1 MSGRGEMW
9 KEDNAILDPVESVTL
24 FTRNETQEAQLG
36 KETAARFDSGKPRYD
51 LIPPYALH
59 EIVLVYT
66 YGCYKYD
73 PDNWWKGM
81 PWRKVIGPMLRHIF
95 KWLRGE
101 KYDPESG
108 LHHLAHAAWNAI
120 ALFCYQVKKLGE
132 DDRQPYSMDLVGKE
146 NIKSIMALRK
156 KLYNE
161 DNIPVE

>member
-1 MSGRGEMW
+1 MSGRGGMWHEENEM
-9 KEDNAILDPVESVTL
+9 EAVTPVEI
-24 FTRNETQEAQLG
+24 FTRDKTQESQLG
-36 KETAARFDSGKPRYD
+36 KETAARFDQGKPRYD

-66 YGCYKYD
+66 YGCHKYD

-81 PWRKVIGPMLRHIF
+81 KWRKVIGPMLRHIF

-120 ALFCYQVKKLGE
+120 ALFCYEVKSIGE
-132 DDRQPYSMDLVGKE
+132 DDRQPMSMDLVDKDDLQK
-146 NIKSIMALRK
+146 IAQLRK
-156 KLYNE
+156 TLYNE
-161 DNIPVE
+161 DDLPVR

>member
-1 MSGRGEMW
+1 MTGRGGMW
-9 KEDNAILDPVESVTL
+9 HEDDGTLKPVEPVTI
-24 FTRNETQEAQLG
+24 FTRNEVQESQLG

-66 YGCYKYD
+66 YGCHKYD

-81 PWRKVIGPMLRHIF
+81 KWRKVIGPMLRHIY

-120 ALFCYQVKKLGE
+120 ALFCYEAKSIGE
-132 DDRQPYSMDLVGKE
+132 DDRQPHSMDLVGRDDLEKIE
-146 NIKSIMALRK
+146 QLRK
-156 KLYNE
+156 TLYNE
-161 DNIPVE
+161 DGLPVR